1 MQLFH
6 FSKQFLKALPYVL
19 ESFMENEYMEVQK
32 TSCFQFVFV
41 V

>member
-1 MQLFH
+1 
-6 FSKQFLKALPYVL
+6 VL